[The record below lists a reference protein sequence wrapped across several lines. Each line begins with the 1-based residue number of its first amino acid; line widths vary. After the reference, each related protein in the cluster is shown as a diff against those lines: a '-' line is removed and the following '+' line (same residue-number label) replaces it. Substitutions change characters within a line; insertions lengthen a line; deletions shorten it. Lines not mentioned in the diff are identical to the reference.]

1 MPFLSTVPRR
11 RRRSEDEDDD
21 EASTNSSRDTTPA
34 SRDSING
41 KRRRLDPVHDGVDED
56 EDDGEIGDEGSDEGT
71 EQNTPGLTQADSRRT
86 QSSISQTTSLA
97 NGEVDD
103 DGYKPGAIVR
113 IKVTDFVIYTSAEF
127 FPGPKLN
134 MVIGPN
140 GTGKSTLVCA
150 ICLGLGWGP
159 QVRACSS

>member
-71 EQNTPGLTQADSRRT
+71 EQNTPGLTQADSRPT

-97 NGEVDD
+97 M
-103 DGYKPGAIVR
+103 VR
-113 IKVTDFVIYTSAEF
+113 WMMMATSPALLYAL
-127 FPGPKLN
+127 KLPISSPTHLPSSSLGRN
-134 MVIGPN
+134 
-140 GTGKSTLVCA
+140 ST
-150 ICLGLGWGP
+150 W
-159 QVRACSS
+159 